1 MYVTS
6 ERKEYMRYMHVDYMR
21 YIEVEYMRYMEVD
34 TQWVGSFV

>member
-1 MYVTS
+1 
-6 ERKEYMRYMHVDYMR
+6 MRYMHVDYMR